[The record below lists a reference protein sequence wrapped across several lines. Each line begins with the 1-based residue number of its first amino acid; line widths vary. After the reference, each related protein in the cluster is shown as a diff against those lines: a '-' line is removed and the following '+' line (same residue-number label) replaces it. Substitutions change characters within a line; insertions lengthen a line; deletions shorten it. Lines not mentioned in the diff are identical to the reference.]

1 MENGKAAFREKTA
14 KAIAALDAEY
24 LAESDAGIFIQ
35 IIALP
40 EFIAAKTVLL
50 YYSVGREPDTHRLIE
65 HALAQGKTVALPVS
79 LPNGVMEA
87 RVIGTLDGL
96 SKRALGIPAPADG
109 AALLLPEALDFIAVP
124 AMTFDRAGYRMGR
137 GGGYYDRYL
146 PKTGAFTAG
155 LARER
160 LVAGKIP
167 REPHDFPVRRLV
179 TEKGPV
185 RL

>member
-1 MENGKAAFREKTA
+1 MAYDKAAFREKTA
-14 KAIAALDAEY
+14 RAIAALDSRY
-24 LAESDAGIFIQ
+24 IAESDAGIYLQ

-50 YYSVGREPDTHRLIE
+50 YYSVGREPDSHRLIE
-65 HALAQGKTVALPVS
+65 HALARGKTVALPAS
-79 LPNGVMEA
+79 LPDGVLEA

-160 LVAGKIP
+160 LVAGEFP
-167 REPHDFPVRRLV
+167 REPHDFPVKCLV
-179 TEKGPV
+179 TEKGSV
-185 RL
+185 SF